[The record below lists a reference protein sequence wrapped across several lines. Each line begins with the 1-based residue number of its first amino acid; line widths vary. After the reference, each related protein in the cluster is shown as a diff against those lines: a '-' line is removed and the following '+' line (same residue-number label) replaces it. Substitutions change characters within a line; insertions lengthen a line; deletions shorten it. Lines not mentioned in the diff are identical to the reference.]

1 MNKHKSNKIKENSNT
16 VRHLIIGQIITT
28 QNLVAIKEVRHA
40 GQWHERHGV
49 SNHWHYNDVIMVAT
63 ASQITSLAVKFGCR
77 SMKTSPRHWLLC
89 GEFTGDQ
96 FPAQMA
102 SNAESVSI
110 WWRHHGYLG
119 CLSVIR
125 KSFLCHDVIKS
136 KTVISDHNSG
146 KGNVIGLNLDEIR
159 LIVEG
164 LFCIPDLMKRVSGG

>member
-1 MNKHKSNKIKENSNT
+1 MILSSRCGRASHNFFWNAVTS
-16 VRHLIIGQIITT
+16 LT
-28 QNLVAIKEVRHA
+28 QWPVSPL
-40 GQWHERHGV
+40 QWHERHGV

-63 ASQITSLAVKFGCR
+63 ASQITSLAIVNSTVYSGADQRKHQ
-77 SMKTSPRHWLLC
+77 SPASLAFVRGIHRVP
-89 GEFTGDQ
+89 GE

-102 SNAESVSI
+102 SDAESVSI

-136 KTVISDHNSG
+136 KTVISDHNNG